1 MKPKVK
7 LRLFQILVGLL
18 LLIIVNQLLWMKRT
32 NESILYYETLQKTFS
47 MESDDEIQL
56 GGKLDEKA
64 NLLYEFKP
72 NDQLNLINEN
82 ADYVGWVAIEN
93 TGINHPVVRAKDNAF
108 YLNRDFNKKPSKAGA
123 IFMDYRNLGQF
134 NDRHTVIYG
143 HYMNDGSMFGD
154 LHAFK
159 SESFFKQNR
168 QIRLKGLYEEK
179 TYTIFSVTIENAD
192 EYEIDIR
199 VLDDDYLK
207 TLMDA
212 SLHELN
218 FNLDLSKNILTLVTC
233 SYEMEN
239 GRIII
244 HAFEDE

>member
-1 MKPKVK
+1 
-7 LRLFQILVGLL
+7 
-18 LLIIVNQLLWMKRT
+18 
-32 NESILYYETLQKTFS
+32 
-47 MESDDEIQL
+47 
-56 GGKLDEKA
+56 
-64 NLLYEFKP
+64 
-72 NDQLNLINEN
+72 
-82 ADYVGWVAIEN
+82 
-93 TGINHPVVRAKDNAF
+93 
-108 YLNRDFNKKPSKAGA
+108 
-123 IFMDYRNLGQF
+123 
-134 NDRHTVIYG
+134 
-143 HYMNDGSMFGD
+143 
-154 LHAFK
+154 
-159 SESFFKQNR
+159 
-168 QIRLKGLYEEK
+168 
-179 TYTIFSVTIENAD
+179 VTIENAD